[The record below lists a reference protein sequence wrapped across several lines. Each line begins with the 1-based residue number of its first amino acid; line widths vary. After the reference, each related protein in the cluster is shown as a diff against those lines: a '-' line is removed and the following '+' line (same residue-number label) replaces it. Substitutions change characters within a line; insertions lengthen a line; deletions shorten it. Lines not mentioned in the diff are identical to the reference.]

1 MDPIRFPLRNV
12 HTSRIKE
19 LQTEA
24 AQYVAAAKVCESR
37 VNDIVTML
45 LATEHDT
52 EQLVKD
58 GWQVSLDKDAILCTP
73 PEPRRED
80 VASDGPAAPPE

>member
-12 HTSRIKE
+12 HTTRIKE
-19 LQTEA
+19 LQTEG
-24 AQYVAAAKVCESR
+24 AQHIAAAKVCESR

-52 EQLVKD
+52 EQLVKA
-58 GWQVSLDKDAILCTP
+58 GWSVTLDKDAILCTP
-73 PEPRRED
+73 PQPRRED
-80 VASDGPAAPPE
+80 VALDGSAAPPE